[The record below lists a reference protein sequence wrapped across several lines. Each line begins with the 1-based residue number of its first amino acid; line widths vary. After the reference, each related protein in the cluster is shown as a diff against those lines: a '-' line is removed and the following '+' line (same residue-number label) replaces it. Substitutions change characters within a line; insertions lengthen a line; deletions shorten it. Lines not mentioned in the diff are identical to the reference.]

1 MANFRHGQP
10 CWWKARDQRITL
22 PGRGLRDW
30 IRGEWHRG
38 TFHQFGQEHT
48 DYESGMGG
56 VLVAIVECNS
66 SGRVHITDAEKI
78 SFADEKPTH

>member
-1 MANFRHGQP
+1 
-10 CWWKARDQRITL
+10 
-22 PGRGLRDW
+22 
-30 IRGEWHRG
+30 
-38 TFHQFGQEHT
+38 
-48 DYESGMGG
+48 MGG